1 VQKDIY
7 QGLSVVDVSDEAV
20 DQLHRDGSY
29 PLDRLDSPGRPWW
42 PNEALVFRGPN
53 GSGLA
58 IARDGQAV
66 LAEDRTAMG
75 IRPKNKEQTLALAM
89 LLDPKIQVVTLT
101 GVAGSGKS
109 LMAIAAALGQSFGA
123 QATYQKIIYVKS
135 TELVGKDLGYLP
147 GSYEDKVEPFM
158 GALHDCLQVVN
169 AGKRDLEKLVGYG
182 DKSKLQK
189 MASQYV
195 RGRTF
200 RKSFVI
206 IDEAQ
211 NFTTHE
217 LKTMLTRLD
226 EDSKMAILGDVNQAD
241 VELREAMAG
250 LVQVIEKFKDEPL
263 FAHLNLI
270 KSERSRL
277 AQIVEEKL

>member
-1 VQKDIY
+1 MQKDIY